1 MNKWLNRHLNTL
13 MYISGILIV
22 TGLIFRFSGYAE
34 VMNVTFILATLAA
47 IGPIVQKAWM
57 ALSMKSFS
65 IELLIVIAVIG
76 ALFIQEYTEAAIVT
90 FLFLFGAYL
99 EKQTLKKTRSSIQS
113 LVDMAPSVASVVRD
127 GEELEVDIDDVEE
140 GDRVIVRPG
149 GKIPVDGIIVKG
161 QANINEAAITGESNL
176 KFKGD
181 EAEVFSG
188 SVLDSGYIELE
199 ATKVGEDTTFAKI
212 IELVEDAQETKS
224 GTEKFLNKFANYYT
238 PSIVVL
244 AIIVY
249 LLTRNLHLAI
259 TFLVIACPG
268 ALVIGA
274 PVAYVAGI
282 GNGAQKGVLIKGGE
296 TIDNFAKI
304 DTVIFDKT
312 GTLTEGRPSVTNIQI
327 FDSTDEDEFMKN
339 VAEIEMVSEHHL
351 GQTIVTEA
359 GNRKLNPA
367 KENVHDAKTIKGK
380 GVSGALGS
388 DRYIIGNKKLM
399 DDNDIE
405 ISRDVSVRYIREQ
418 KEGNTA
424 IFIAK
429 NGKIN
434 GIVSIMDKIR
444 NDAAATIQ
452 AFRDKGVKNL
462 IMLTGDNKYAAEK
475 VSDILGLDGFRAELM
490 PDDKMK
496 YIEKEKAAGR
506 RVMMVG
512 DGINDAPALAFA
524 DVGIAMGHG
533 GTDIAMETADV
544 VLMGSRM
551 EQLAHGFNI
560 SKATY
565 RIMLQNTAIALL
577 AVALL
582 LAGVLYGYI
591 HLASGMLIHEV
602 SVLLVIVNAMRLIRL
617 KDRRAETAELRER
630 AGRPAGDTEAV
641 K

>member
-1 MNKWLNRHLNTL
+1 MNKWFNRHLDTL
-13 MYISGILIV
+13 MYASGILIV
-22 TGLIFRFSGYAE
+22 IGLIFRFAGYVE
-34 VMNVTFILATLAA
+34 VMNVTFILATFAA
-47 IGPIVQKAWM
+47 IGPVVQKAWM

-65 IELLIVIAVIG
+65 IELLITIAVIG

-99 EKQTLKKTRSSIQS
+99 EKRTLRKTRSSIQS
-113 LVDMAPSVASVVRD
+113 LVDMAPSAASVVRD
-127 GEELEVDIDDVEE
+127 GGEIEVDIDDVEE

-149 GKIPVDGIIVKG
+149 GKVPVDGVIVKG

-176 KFKGD
+176 KFKTD

-188 SVLDSGYIELE
+188 SVLDSGYIELC

-212 IELVEDAQETKS
+212 IELVEDAQERKS

-244 AIIVY
+244 AILVY

-282 GNGAQKGVLIKGGE
+282 GNGARKGVLIKGGE
-296 TIDNFAKI
+296 IVDNFAKI

-327 FDSTDEDEFMKN
+327 FDGTDEDEFMKG

-359 GNRKLNPA
+359 GNRNLNPV
-367 KENVHDAKTIKGK
+367 KENVHDAEAIKGK
-380 GVSGALGS
+380 GVSGAIGS

-399 DDNDIE
+399 DDNDIA
-405 ISRDVSVRYIREQ
+405 ISRDVRGRYVREQ
-418 KEGNTA
+418 KEGNTV
-424 IFIAK
+424 IFVAK
-429 NGKIN
+429 NGKIT
-434 GIVSIMDKIR
+434 GIVSIMDKVR

-452 AFRDKGVKNL
+452 AFRDKGVKNMV
-462 IMLTGDNKYAAEK
+462 MLTGDNRYAAEK
-475 VSDILGLDGFRAELM
+475 VSDILGLDGFHAELM

-496 YIEKEKAAGR
+496 YIEEEKAAGR

-565 RIMLQNTAIALL
+565 RVMLENTAIALL
-577 AVALL
+577 TVALL

-617 KDRRAETAELRER
+617 KDRRTIAAELRER
-630 AGRPAGDTEAV
+630 VG
-641 K
+641 

>member
-1 MNKWLNRHLNTL
+1 MNKWFNRHLNTL
-13 MYISGILIV
+13 MYTSGILIV
-22 TGLIFRFSGYAE
+22 TGLIFRFAGYTE

-47 IGPIVQKAWM
+47 IGPIMQKAWM

-65 IELLIVIAVIG
+65 IELLITIAVIG

-99 EKQTLKKTRSSIQS
+99 EKRTLRKTRSSIQS
-113 LVDMAPSVASVVRD
+113 LVDMAPSAASVVRD
-127 GEELEVDIDDVEE
+127 GAELEVDIDDVEE

-149 GKIPVDGIIVKG
+149 GKVPVDGVIVKG
-161 QANINEAAITGESNL
+161 RANINEAAITGESNL
-176 KFKGD
+176 KFKTAA
-181 EAEVFSG
+181 AEIFSG

-212 IELVEDAQETKS
+212 IELVEDAQEKKS

-238 PSIVVL
+238 PSIAVI
-244 AIIVY
+244 AILVY

-282 GNGAQKGVLIKGGE
+282 GNGARKGVLIKGGE
-296 TIDNFAKI
+296 IVDNFAKI

-327 FDSTDEDEFMKN
+327 FDDTDEDEFMKD

-359 GNRKLNPA
+359 GSRNLHPDKG
-367 KENVHDAKTIKGK
+367 NVSDAEAIKGK
-380 GVSGALGS
+380 GVSGALGN
-388 DRYIIGNKKLM
+388 DNYIIGNQKLM
-399 DDNDIE
+399 DDYDIA
-405 ISRDVSVRYIREQ
+405 ISRDIRVRYVREQ

-424 IFIAK
+424 IFVAK
-429 NGKIN
+429 NGKIT

-444 NDAAATIQ
+444 NDAAATIR
-452 AFRDKGVKNL
+452 AFRGRGVKNL
-462 IMLTGDNKYAAEK
+462 VMLTGDNRHAAK
-475 VSDILGLDGFRAELM
+475 RVSDILGLDGFQAELM

-496 YIEKEKAAGR
+496 YIEEEKAAGR

-544 VLMGSRM
+544 VLMGSSM

-560 SKATY
+560 SKASY
-565 RIMLQNTAIALL
+565 RVMLQNTAIALL
-577 AVALL
+577 TVALL

-617 KDRRAETAELRER
+617 KDRRTIAAELRE
-630 AGRPAGDTEAV
+630 GVG
-641 K
+641 